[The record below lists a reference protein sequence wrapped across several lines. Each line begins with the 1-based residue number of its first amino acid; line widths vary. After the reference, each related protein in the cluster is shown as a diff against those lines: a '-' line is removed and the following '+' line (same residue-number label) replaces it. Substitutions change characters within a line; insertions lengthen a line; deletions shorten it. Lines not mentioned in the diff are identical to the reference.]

1 MIRIRKHFDRGHF
14 DHGWLN
20 TWHTFSFAD
29 YHDPDQMGFSAL
41 RVINDDRIA
50 PGVGFPTHG
59 HRDME
64 ILTYV
69 MQGSLAHKDSM
80 GNGSLIQSGDVQYM
94 SAGKGVTHSEF
105 NASAQEMVHLLQI
118 WILPSE
124 NRLPPQYQQSHF
136 SAEAKRGR
144 WCLIASPDGADD
156 SLAIRQDARLYAALI
171 GPGDTLDHALNGRR
185 VWLHI
190 ARGEVEVNDI
200 ALEAGDAVGIEGESS
215 IRVVSGHQGEVL
227 LFDLP

>member
-1 MIRIRKHFDRGHF
+1 MIRIRKHDERGHF

-29 YHDPDQMGFSAL
+29 YHDPEHMGFSCL

-64 ILTYV
+64 IITYIL
-69 MQGSLAHKDSM
+69 QGTLAHQDSM
-80 GNGSLIQSGDVQYM
+80 GNGSQIGSGDVQYM
-94 SAGKGVTHSEF
+94 SAGKGITHSEF

-118 WILPSE
+118 WITPAQT
-124 NRLPPQYQQSHF
+124 RLTPRYAQRHF
-136 SAEAKRGR
+136 AAQAKRGR
-144 WCLIASPDGADD
+144 WCLIASPDGAED
-156 SLAIRQDARLYAALI
+156 SLQIVQDARLFATLL
-171 GPGDTLDHALNGRR
+171 GPGDVLDYPLNGRR
-185 VWLHI
+185 LWLHV
-190 ARGEVEVNDI
+190 ARGEARVNDI
-200 ALEAGDAVGIEGESS
+200 ALQAGDAVAVEGEHA
-215 IRVVSGHQGEVL
+215 IRVVSEHQGEVL